1 MGRGVSDWRHVVRM
15 SDLSRGSVS
24 VTLEPD
30 DATRESVARR
40 LGLERLSELKA
51 RMTVRPWLDGA
62 EITGRF
68 HARVGQI
75 CGITLEPFESD
86 LAGDIALQVVPAGSP
101 NAPAESVGNEVEMD
115 LDAPDPPDVLVG
127 EEIDL
132 AAYLVEYLALE
143 IDPFPRKPG
152 AEFDY
157 QPDVPEESPFAVLK
171 KLKDDDA
178 R

>member
-1 MGRGVSDWRHVVRM
+1 MSDWRYVVRL
-15 SDLSRGSVS
+15 SDLSRGPVS
-24 VTLEPD
+24 ATLEPD
-30 DATRESVARR
+30 AATRESIAKR
-40 LGLERLSELKA
+40 LGLESLDELAA
-51 RMTVRPWLDGA
+51 RMTVRAWLDGA

-68 HARVGQI
+68 QARVGQI
-75 CGITLEPFESD
+75 CGVTLEPFESD

-101 NAPAESVGNEVEMD
+101 NGPAESAGTEIEMD
-115 LDAPDPPDVLVG
+115 IDAPDPPDVLEG

-132 AAYLVEYLALE
+132 AAYLVEHLALE

-157 QPDVPEESPFAVLK
+157 QPDVTEESPFAVLK